1 MSTNKLKELR
11 EKEKISLSTLSKKLK
26 SQFDFKVS
34 PSQLMYY
41 ENGTRS
47 PRDDST
53 WKVLANFFNVPLAY
67 LLGYVDKTEEDIWNE
82 YLDEHLDD
90 PIDSTPLEKTQI
102 SAGKSIFLSI
112 RTPEDLEKLKNRLIE
127 SYTNFSFK
135 IEEEFSNIVEKR
147 PNIEEEIT
155 KSAEKN
161 AVDTLNSFFKSLT
174 MLNGNEIEVLSNFIM
189 LSKEEQKMV
198 IEMVKALSNK

>member
-1 MSTNKLKELR
+1 M
-11 EKEKISLSTLSKKLK
+11 
-26 SQFDFKVS
+26 
-34 PSQLMYY
+34 
-41 ENGTRS
+41 
-47 PRDDST
+47 
-53 WKVLANFFNVPLAY
+53 
-67 LLGYVDKTEEDIWNE
+67 
-82 YLDEHLDD
+82 
-90 PIDSTPLEKTQI
+90 
-102 SAGKSIFLSI
+102 
-112 RTPEDLEKLKNRLIE
+112 EKLKNRLIE

-174 MLNGNEIEVLSNFIM
+174 MLNGNEVEVLSNFIM